1 MRKLTA
7 RERRCWRGEGGFE
20 TCLERMQ
27 EGSYALNYAG
37 ERRLSGRGGC
47 ARGGMETRSPLS
59 TGGCFHSLGCAAVQL
74 LGYFSPRPLL
84 EP

>member
-74 LGYFSPRPLL
+74 LGYFSP
-84 EP
+84 